1 MNDKDMVMAAAR
13 LAQSSPQQWDEFITA
28 LADYTDHKCVECIQ
42 SPPDM
47 LQVTQGRA
55 QSLVS
60 LGRVLEDCR
69 KTAEN
74 IHKVAA
80 NKPPK

>member
-1 MNDKDMVMAAAR
+1 MAAAR
-13 LAQSSPQQWDEFITA
+13 LARTAPQQWDEFIEA
-28 LADYTDHKCVECIQ
+28 LSQYTEQKCIECIQ

-55 QSLVS
+55 QALAA
-60 LGRVLEDCR
+60 LGRLLEDCR

-74 IHKVAA
+74 VDKAQA
-80 NKPPK
+80 NKIPRGG